1 VRYLLVLQWT
11 TGAEDDY
18 DALLEM
24 EDTLETSIPAAH
36 GYVDGHDLSSGEMNL
51 LVCTDEPLAA
61 FEDAA
66 AALSSGPR
74 WLDVRA
80 AYRLV
85 EGDEYVVLWPAT
97 LQQFDLI

>member
-11 TGAEDDY
+11 AGADDDY

-36 GYVDGHDLSSGEMNL
+36 GYVDGHDLGSSEMNL
-51 LVCTDEPLAA
+51 FVCTDEPLAA

-66 AALSSGPR
+66 AALSSDRR
-74 WLDVRA
+74 WFDVRA

-97 LQQFDLI
+97 LQHFDVI